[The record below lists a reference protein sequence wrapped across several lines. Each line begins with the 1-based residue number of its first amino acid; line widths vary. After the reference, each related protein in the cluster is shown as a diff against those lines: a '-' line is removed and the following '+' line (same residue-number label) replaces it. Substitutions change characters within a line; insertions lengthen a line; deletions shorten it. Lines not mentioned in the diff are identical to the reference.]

1 LENVIRLAIQK
12 DAGIKAVLEFSPVTR
27 KLDPADQVAKW
38 REFFRKD
45 PVPLDQIADN
55 GHLRLFHRFEDRAA
69 KMIKR
74 RMELLLQQIPV
85 TPWAE
90 AVDFNEPQSL
100 GRDCEVRIQ
109 CRAPQKIL

>member
-1 LENVIRLAIQK
+1 
-12 DAGIKAVLEFSPVTR
+12 
-27 KLDPADQVAKW
+27 LDPADQVAKW
-38 REFFRKD
+38 CEFFRKG
-45 PVPLDQIADN
+45 PVLLDQIADN

-90 AVDFNEPQSL
+90 AVDFNKAQSFR
-100 GRDCEVRIQ
+100 RDCEVSIQ
-109 CRAPQKIL
+109 CLAPWKIL